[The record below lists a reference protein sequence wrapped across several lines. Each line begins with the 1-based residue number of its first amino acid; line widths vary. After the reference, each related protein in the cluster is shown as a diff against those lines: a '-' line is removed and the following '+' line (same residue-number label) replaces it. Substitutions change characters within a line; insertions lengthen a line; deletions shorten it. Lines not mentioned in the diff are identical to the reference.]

1 MRFKLNF
8 LWLSHATGATS
19 SSPDA
24 SLYDD
29 SKVYRIKAGRSIA
42 EVHKRLE
49 GIASDTWDQAHGN
62 LDVVIPRDEI
72 DTFEAL
78 GPKTCIFHRNLG
90 LSIAKESAVKREDW
104 KRQANDTQDPWF
116 DSYHPYNDVILSMYH

>member
-24 SLYDD
+24 SLYDG

-42 EVHKRLE
+42 EVHKRRE
-49 GIASDTWDQAHGN
+49 SIASDTWDQAHGN

-78 GPKTCIFHRNLG
+78 GPKTRILHHNLG